1 MKIFFRIV
9 ALSLFAFTLGHSTA
23 GATESNKLAEAKEL
37 YIQAVPLATDSP
49 KRTEL
54 LKQAETILKKFIAD
68 NSKSLDA
75 HRKLMGVY
83 LLQQEYRKGIR
94 TMQDAIGLSPKDPK
108 LFITLAFLYE
118 HSSAFHY
125 SKAML
130 THALELDPNN
140 EIAKEYIV
148 AIQKKIDAQEENQAK
163 HVEMGGMMHGKKMT
177 QAPHASMK
185 LDVKAVKPANPP
197 STPNKD

>member
-9 ALSLFAFTLGHSTA
+9 TLLLFAFTLGNSTVS
-23 GATESNKLAEAKEL
+23 ATESDKLAEAKEL

-54 LKQAETILKKFIAD
+54 LNKAETILKKFIED
-68 NSKSLDA
+68 NPKSLDA

-83 LLQQEYRKGIR
+83 LLRQDYRKGIR
-94 TMQDAIGLSPKDPK
+94 TMQDAITLSPKDPK

-118 HSSAFHY
+118 HSSAFNY
-125 SKAML
+125 AKSML

-140 EIAKEYIV
+140 EVAKEYIV
-148 AIQKKIDAQEENQAK
+148 TIQKKIDAQKENMAK
-163 HVEMGGMMHGKKMT
+163 HMEIGKKMHKTTT
-177 QAPHASMK
+177 QGPHASITA
-185 LDVKAVKPANPP
+185 DVKGIKDTNPSQP
-197 STPNKD
+197 PK